1 MISSGANMM
10 RQLVSTLLHGIV
22 LSQDPK
28 EVASHFGCSRKT
40 AEDWI
45 KGIRLVSD
53 DYYHIAMNT
62 CGLKPITDQ
71 EAMSMIDYLLL
82 KIGRHEL
89 SKLMGYKKPYAH
101 NIHKHNGLIVSR
113 WRYHKLLEVYTHE
126 INNDA
131 AFIISDKL
139 RNRSGQKS

>member
-1 MISSGANMM
+1 MM
-10 RQLVSTLLHGIV
+10 RALVSQLLHGIV

-113 WRYHKLLEVYTHE
+113 WRYHKLLEVFTNE
-126 INNDA
+126 TNKDP
-131 AFIISDKL
+131 AFTTGCKL
-139 RNRSGQKS
+139 RNRSSSES

>member
-10 RQLVSTLLHGIV
+10 RKLVSALLHGIV

-28 EVASHFGCSRKT
+28 QVAEHFGCSRKT

-82 KIGRHEL
+82 RIGRHEL
-89 SKLMGYKKPYAH
+89 SKAVGYAKPYAH
-101 NIHKHNGLIVSR
+101 NIHKHNGLIVNR

-126 INNDA
+126 INNDP

-139 RNRSGQKS
+139 RNRSSSES